1 MAPLDA
7 EPAGNNATNVTDIG
21 VTVEQA
27 PEDLLLWAVVCAL
40 VTFFGLGLA
49 TFKYFRDQYDTPENK
64 KKRKDRSDL
73 EKREKEEKAV
83 AGVKREPIA
92 AEQFLQKLKQKKSDK
107 QLNIEVRA
115 IVRNQDEFP
124 NTVAMTPENILLN
137 VNQDVI
143 TYDHSR
149 VILYDIPEDEGCSD
163 YINAS
168 FIDGYCRRKEYIAT
182 QGPKQKTV
190 PSFWNMV
197 WQERVHCIVMATGLF
212 ENANQ
217 QCDKYWGDVFSMHK
231 YVKHGDIHIW
241 LESTMEI
248 SQLTIRTIRIQREGT
263 PEQRI
268 VRHFE
273 MIGFNDEGTDAGFVL
288 DCRRRVHDY
297 MLTADGPILVH
308 CRCGGGKTAV
318 FIAVDYCLKELEAE
332 GHVDVYSAVLH
343 LRKFRKNMV
352 RTLFQYRLVYECI
365 AMYLQCGITVVP
377 AIKFPGLASR
387 LSVKDPRTRMLGFE
401 KEFQT
406 LKSQVTKLSIGDC
419 AGGHRSE
426 NRSKSRDIML
436 LPPERARPYLL
447 TAESSEHATDFI
459 NAVYVDGYYQQNNFL
474 VSQWPLQHT
483 IPDVW
488 RLVFDYKITS
498 VVVLNDSKFSRNY
511 PCFWPTELD
520 QEQKFGP
527 IGVKYLGSHKVAH
540 VTIRAFAIRKNIT
553 CIPLGDTNQDV
564 TIVKMFQLN
573 SWPSK
578 DKTPFSSKS
587 LIYLMG
593 FVEEWQ
599 QRTNP
604 LNPVLVLSKDGFTR
618 VGVYCACNYCCDQ
631 LKAEGEV
638 DIFNAV
644 RIIKK
649 NRPALV
655 PNVMEY
661 IYCYSFLV
669 FVIEIMQEDKPK
681 IVITGPATKAGQVN
695 RGYDFTNHLS
705 PEDCSSLAT
714 TSDWSY
720 VTAYDSAVRDG
731 SNLAARGRVT
741 TCVSPISQLQ
751 IPTVDKTS
759 SSSQPSVSSCRSLDN
774 PSPVSPNRTPNYD
787 RRRKTS
793 DREQVGRC
801 NSLEQNCSSVRTQ
814 HLSDRQPEKNNN
826 LLERSNSN
834 GSSVY
839 YSSGSIDTSSTNQ
852 SEAHNGRSKNI
863 SNSRTRRPTLKRQNA
878 EERVEMKSLQ
888 KRS

>member
-1 MAPLDA
+1 MALSRQLS
-7 EPAGNNATNVTDIG
+7 GIKSV
-21 VTVEQA
+21 
-27 PEDLLLWAVVCAL
+27 
-40 VTFFGLGLA
+40 FG
-49 TFKYFRDQYDTPENK
+49 FDD
-64 KKRKDRSDL
+64 SSV
-73 EKREKEEKAV
+73 EKEEKAV

-107 QLNIEVRA
+107 HLNIEVRA

-149 VILYDIPEDEGCSD
+149 VVLYDIPQDEGCSD

-168 FIDGYCRRKEYIAT
+168 FIDGYCRAKEYIAT

-248 SQLTIRTIRIQREGT
+248 SQLTIRTIRIQREGA
-263 PEQRI
+263 PDQRI
-268 VRHFE
+268 VKHFE

-332 GHVDVYSAVLH
+332 GHVDVYSAVLY

-365 AMYLQCGITVVP
+365 AMYLQCGITVVS
-377 AIKFPGLASR
+377 AVKFPGVASR
-387 LSVKDPRTRMLGFE
+387 LAVKDPRTRMLGFE
-401 KEFQT
+401 KEFQS

-474 VSQWPLQHT
+474 VTQWPLPHT
-483 IPDVW
+483 VPDVW

-540 VTIRAFAIRKNIT
+540 VTIRAFAIRKLPRLQYDSVLRHLGSDALNIT
-553 CIPLGDTNQDV
+553 CIPLGDASQDI

-578 DKTPFSSKS
+578 EKTPFSSKS

-604 LNPVLVLSKDGFTR
+604 LNPVLVMSKDGFTR

-669 FVIEIMQEDKPK
+669 FVIEIMQEDRPK

-705 PEDCSSLAT
+705 PEDTSSLAA

-720 VTAYDSAVRDG
+720 VTAYDSVVRDG

-741 TCVSPISQLQ
+741 TSISPVSQLQ
-751 IPTVDKTS
+751 IPTVDKS
-759 SSSQPSVSSCRSLDN
+759 PSSSQPSVSNYRGLDN
-774 PSPVSPNRTPNYD
+774 NKPLSSSRSPVVD
-787 RRRKTS
+787 RGQGRRVS
-793 DREQVGRC
+793 DREQTKPC
-801 NSLEQNCSSVRTQ
+801 NSVGHRLDSYEQGHVVSRTRR
-814 HLSDRQPEKNNN
+814 LSDRQPEKNNN
-826 LLERSNSN
+826 FLERSNSN

-839 YSSGSIDTSSTNQ
+839 YSSGSVDTSSTSQ
-852 SEAHNGRSKNI
+852 GEGHSGRARGKDI
-863 SNSRTRRPTLKRQNA
+863 STSRTRRPTLKRQNA
-878 EERVEMKSLQ
+878 EDMVELKSMQ